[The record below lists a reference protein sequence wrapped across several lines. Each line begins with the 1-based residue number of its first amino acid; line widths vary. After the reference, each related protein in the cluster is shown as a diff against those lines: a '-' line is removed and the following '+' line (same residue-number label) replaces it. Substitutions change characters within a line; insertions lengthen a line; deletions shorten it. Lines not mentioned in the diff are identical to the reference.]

1 MIKRKVPSWLFPLA
15 FHTDDTVKYYACL
28 AIAVLVSNKE
38 LEAAVVKSGTLDLIE
53 PFVLNHTPAEF
64 AVTSAFHSHGQS
76 PMWLKR
82 LIPVLMSQREEAK
95 NLAAFHFCMEAEIK
109 RSGQVNKAG
118 ELFAAIGAT
127 DHLRRVA
134 SSPSG
139 FASKYAAQTLKLI
152 GEPVPHKLSQQVPT
166 WSIEDVAEW
175 VKQIGFKEFAD
186 SFEKSRVDGDLLL
199 QLDDQMLREDIEMRN
214 GLLRRRFLREL
225 THLKRRADYT
235 CCDPSGLNRFLST
248 LGPEYSDYTYGLIRE
263 GIDRNV
269 LLDVNDDSILEECG
283 VKNKIHRL
291 KMYQSIRVERGE
303 FPLISDS

>member
-1 MIKRKVPSWLFPLA
+1 
-15 FHTDDTVKYYACL
+15 
-28 AIAVLVSNKE
+28 
-38 LEAAVVKSGTLDLIE
+38 
-53 PFVLNHTPAEF
+53 
-64 AVTSAFHSHGQS
+64 
-76 PMWLKR
+76 MWLKR

-109 RSGQVNKAG
+109 RSGQVSKAG

-134 SSPSG
+134 SSPSGNRNSHFDKYRSLSLKWQYLLLVPG

-199 QLDDQMLREDIEMRN
+199 QLDDQMLRYI
-214 GLLRRRFLREL
+214 
-225 THLKRRADYT
+225 
-235 CCDPSGLNRFLST
+235 
-248 LGPEYSDYTYGLIRE
+248 
-263 GIDRNV
+263 
-269 LLDVNDDSILEECG
+269 
-283 VKNKIHRL
+283 
-291 KMYQSIRVERGE
+291 
-303 FPLISDS
+303 